1 MLYQYARNPL
11 LSSTANYSKFIT
23 NHHLEYATIS
33 QAQSLQVIHHFLGK
47 LNRGFCITGTI
58 VGGGIHLS
66 TMRCRTTRINV
77 EADESLGALI
87 YTSLNAIQEI
97 ITTIRTELVA
107 GHHYLKAILLKLL
120 LARNRYLPCK
130 VSFTLAISLSPR
142 VKTTMARIKRNYVCT
157 VYGSA
162 RWHNR
167 IVPICGGK
175 RISNRRCQNQ
185 ISRIV

>member
-1 MLYQYARNPL
+1 MLYQDARNPL

-23 NHHLEYATIS
+23 NHHLKYATIS

-47 LNRGFCITGTI
+47 LNRGFCITRTI
-58 VGGGIHLS
+58 VGGRIYLS
-66 TMRCRTTRINV
+66 TMRRRTTRINV
-77 EADESLGALI
+77 EADESLGTLI
-87 YTSLNAIQEI
+87 YASLNAIQVI

-107 GHHYLKAILLKLL
+107 GHHYLKTISFKLL

-162 RWHNR
+162 RSHNR
-167 IVPICGGK
+167 MVPICGGK
-175 RISNRRCQNQ
+175 RISNRRCLNQ
-185 ISRIV
+185 ISRII